1 MTIYDIKLMPRYDK
15 PPSQKELKERKRV
28 RSEHAR
34 RSHLEKL
41 RNDPEA
47 RGRYNHLKMSEE
59 EKRKQSE
66 ENRRQKEKEYQMR
79 HRRIIRE
86 MELHDRLKDLGYL
99 LIKR

>member
-1 MTIYDIKLMPRYDK
+1 MTIYDINLMPRHEK
-15 PPSQKELKERKRV
+15 PPSQKKLKERERV
-28 RSEHAR
+28 RREHAR
-34 RSHLEKL
+34 RSRLEKL

-47 RGRYNHLKMSEE
+47 RGGNDHLKMSEE

-79 HRRIIRE
+79 HRRIIRK

>member
-34 RSHLEKL
+34 RSRLEKL

-47 RGRYNHLKMSEE
+47 RGRNDHLKMTEE
-59 EKRKQSE
+59 QKRRRGE
-66 ENRRQKEKEYQMR
+66 DNRRQKEEEYKRR
-79 HRRIIRE
+79 HKSLIRR
-86 MELHDRLKDLGYL
+86 MELHDRLENLGYL
-99 LIKR
+99 LLRR

>member
-1 MTIYDIKLMPRYDK
+1 MTIYDIKLMPQHDK
-15 PPSQKELKERKRV
+15 PPSQKELKERERV

-34 RSHLEKL
+34 RSRLEKL

-47 RGRYNHLKMSEE
+47 RGRHNHLKMSEE

-86 MELHDRLKDLGYL
+86 MELHDRLEDLGYL
-99 LIKR
+99 LIRR